1 VTYRGGLVAF
11 AAAFVLMLCAGAI
24 LAVAEI
30 GTHESIR
37 LLWISSAFSGAA
49 ILGAIAAVAL
59 TRR

>member
-11 AAAFVLMLCAGAI
+11 AAAFVAMLGAGAI

-30 GTHESIR
+30 GAHESIR
-37 LLWISSAFSGAA
+37 LLWISSALSVVA

-59 TRR
+59 ARR